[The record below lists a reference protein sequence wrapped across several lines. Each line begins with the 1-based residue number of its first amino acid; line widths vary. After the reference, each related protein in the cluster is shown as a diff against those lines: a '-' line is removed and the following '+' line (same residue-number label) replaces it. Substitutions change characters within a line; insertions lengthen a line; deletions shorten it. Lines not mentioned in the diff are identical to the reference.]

1 VGDYRIIYSVNDT
14 TITIMVL
21 ATRHRKDVYR

>member
-1 VGDYRIIYSVNDT
+1 VGDYRIIYSVDDT

-21 ATRHRKDVYR
+21 AIGHPKDVYR